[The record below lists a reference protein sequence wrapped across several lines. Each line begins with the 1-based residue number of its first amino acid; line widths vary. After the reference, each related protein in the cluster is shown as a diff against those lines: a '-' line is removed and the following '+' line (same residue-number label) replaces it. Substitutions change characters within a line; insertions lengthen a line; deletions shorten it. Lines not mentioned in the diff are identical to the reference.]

1 MRVFEVGD
9 NVVLLRF
16 LPDGR
21 RLVIGT
27 MAADEAVTFAVLSLP
42 GGERVR
48 LDVPNAKIH
57 SWRHDAWYGN
67 AIAVHPS
74 GESCYIAWGAR
85 LHAFRTTGG
94 QSLRVPKDMRGNV
107 NQVALSPSGDRLLAA
122 DRTRAGHLLW
132 AVTAGRR
139 GGKVEWFRVL
149 DAGFS
154 QLAGFL
160 PDGERFVTIED
171 VVRIRSLTTN
181 AELAAGRHKAVGS
194 QQPQISPD
202 GRLLAA
208 IGYRGVDIWDL
219 TTLDEPQKIGGSTS
233 FGDFRSF
240 ALHPNGRTVAVIHGG
255 PTLVQVHDL
264 GTLTQV
270 HQWSWGLGPLRSVAY
285 SPDGTVAA
293 AGSEDGRIV
302 VWDVDE

>member
-9 NVVLLRF
+9 SVFLLRF

-27 MAADEAVTFAVLSLP
+27 MAADEAVTFAVLLLP

-57 SWRHDAWYGN
+57 SWRYDAWCGN

-74 GESCYIAWGAR
+74 GESCYIAWGGR
-85 LHAFRTTGG
+85 LHAFRTADGKALT
-94 QSLRVPKDMRGNV
+94 VPKDMRANV
-107 NQVALSPSGDRLLAA
+107 NQVALSPNGDRLLAA
-122 DRTRAGHLLW
+122 DRRRTGRLLW
-132 AVTAGRR
+132 AVTTGRR
-139 GGKVEWFRVL
+139 GGRVEWFKVL
-149 DAGFS
+149 DEQFS

-171 VVRIRSLTTN
+171 VVRIRSFATN
-181 AELAAGRHKAVGS
+181 AELTVGEHKPVGS

-208 IGYRGVDIWDL
+208 IGYGNLYFWDL
-219 TTLDEPQKIGGSTS
+219 TTLDEPQRISGSS
-233 FGDFRSF
+233 NFGDARSF
-240 ALHPNGRTVAVIHGG
+240 AFHPNGKTVAVIHGG
-255 PTLVQVHDL
+255 PTLVQVYDL

-302 VWDVDE
+302 VWDADE

>member
-9 NVVLLRF
+9 KVFLLRF

-48 LDVPNAKIH
+48 LDVPNAKIL
-57 SWRHDAWYGN
+57 SWWHDSWYGN

-74 GESCYIAWGAR
+74 GESCYIAWAGR
-85 LHAFRTTGG
+85 LYAFRTADGK
-94 QSLRVPKDMRGNV
+94 SLPVPKDMRANV
-107 NQVALSPSGDRLLAA
+107 NQVVLSPNGDRLLAA
-122 DRTRAGHLLW
+122 DRTRTGRLLW
-132 AVTAGRR
+132 AVTTGRR
-139 GGKVEWFRVL
+139 GGKVEWFKVL
-149 DAGFS
+149 DEKFS

-171 VVRIRSLTTN
+171 VVRIRSFTTN
-181 AELAAGRHKAVGS
+181 AELAAGRHKPAGA

-208 IGYRGVDIWDL
+208 IGYGSMYVWDL
-219 TTLDEPQKIGGSTS
+219 TTLDQPRKISGSS
-233 FGDFRSF
+233 NFGNFRSF
-240 ALHPNGRTVAVIHGG
+240 AFHPNGKTVAVIHGG
-255 PTLVQVHDL
+255 PTLVKVYDVGALQQVHR
-264 GTLTQV
+264 
-270 HQWSWGLGPLRSVAY
+270 WSWGLGPLRSVAY
-285 SPDGTVAA
+285 SPDGTVGA
-293 AGSEDGRIV
+293 AGSEDGRVV